1 MSTLLEVRDL
11 TVDLAMDDGPR
22 QVISG
27 TTLRDRRRRGDGAG
41 R

>member
-1 MSTLLEVRDL
+1 MSALLEVRDL
-11 TVDLAMDDGPR
+11 TVDLAMADGPR

-27 TTLRDRRRRGDGAG
+27 TTFDIGRRRGDGAG